1 MAKES
6 AEPTRVSSPGPPA
19 APRQAPG
26 PWPGQ
31 SASESPGQSLTQPSQ
46 SPGQS
51 PSPSQSPSQ
60 SAEVAEGVSDHTL
73 LKEFQGGNR
82 AAAEEIYLRYA
93 RRLFALAKAKC
104 SPDLPGGIDA
114 DDIVQSVF
122 RRFFQRASRG
132 FYEVAPGEEL
142 WRLLLAIALNRIR
155 AQLSFH
161 HAGKRDARLNTEG
174 LMLDQLAE
182 RSTTE
187 SASDAHLRMVVA
199 EALERMPAPHRD
211 IVKLRIEG
219 YEVDEIAQQ
228 VGRSKRTV
236 ERILQDSR
244 RRLRVLFCEGEP
256 DE

>member
-6 AEPTRVSSPGPPA
+6 ADPTPVQPLADP
-19 APRQAPG
+19 PRQ
-26 PWPGQ
+26 
-31 SASESPGQSLTQPSQ
+31 
-46 SPGQS
+46 
-51 PSPSQSPSQ
+51 
-60 SAEVAEGVSDHTL
+60 VSDHTL
-73 LKEFQGGNR
+73 LKEFQGGNQ

-104 SPDLPGGIDA
+104 SPELPGGIDA

-174 LMLDQLAE
+174 LLLDQLAE
-182 RSTTE
+182 KSRADT
-187 SASDAHLRMVVA
+187 ASDAHLRMVVV
-199 EALERMPAPHRD
+199 EALERLPPAHRD
-211 IVKLRIEG
+211 IVSLRIQG
-219 YEVDEIAQQ
+219 YEVEEIAQQ
-228 VGRSKRTV
+228 IGRSKRTV
-236 ERILQDSR
+236 ERILQDAR
-244 RRLRVLFCEGEP
+244 RRLRVIFCEGEP